1 MPHAR
6 RPTAVSIAVFALQSV
21 ASSVGAAQCRSPVD
35 WQSKRLS
42 VLCVSALCAG
52 SFRPMRNAVG
62 TTNSPPRRSRKAA
75 HRARRVCTE
84 GLHGNSA
91 RRAKHGTRPEKLGP
105 TGQGHEQRRGGRSRQ
120 RQRSQVRP
128 APSSE
133 GFLPHLLRVQAGLVS
148 QGAQDVRVEQKR
160 GQNGERSE
168 VHHGGASPV
177 GAWGNG
183 SSRSCDAVF
192 VS

>member
-21 ASSVGAAQCRSPVD
+21 ACSVGAAQCRSLVD

-42 VLCVSALCAG
+42 VLCVSTLCAG

-62 TTNSPPRRSRKAA
+62 TTNPPPSPFPESCASGA
-75 HRARRVCTE
+75 MS
-84 GLHGNSA
+84 LHGRSA
-91 RRAKHGTRPEKLGP
+91 RREKHSTRTEKHGP
-105 TGQGHEQRRGGRSRQ
+105 TGQGHEQRRGDRSRQ
-120 RQRSQVRP
+120 WQRSQVRP

-148 QGAQDVRVEQKR
+148 QRAQDVRVEQKR